1 MALIKLH
8 CRLHML
14 QLSIRNVTAEN
25 KILRKRICE
34 KCPMF
39 DDNPTDLCD
48 KPPTA
53 KNTVSSLGFS
63 SLNKFLNEQVGVLPV
78 T

>member
-1 MALIKLH
+1 
-8 CRLHML
+8 ML

-39 DDNPTDLCD
+39 DDNPTELYD
-48 KPPTA
+48 KPPTV
-53 KNTVSSLGFS
+53 KQNTVSSLGFS
-63 SLNKFLNEQVGVLPV
+63 SLNKFLNEQVSGRTLFRP
-78 T
+78 